1 MSGEGPT
8 DDDRGEERGDER
20 KCSGCGEPLQDSQDW
35 CLKCGAAARKRRIG
49 RPGWRSA
56 ATVIGASL
64 VLALGAAAAAYAA
77 LNESSKSKT
86 STVASTP
93 ATPTPGTTTPGAGAE
108 GTVPGVST
116 PGEGTAPGQPA
127 PEGTTGTEPEASG
140 TELPKLPA
148 NPPSIPG
155 STPTPSASETGGS
168 AAEEERLAEEQLA
181 EEERLEAEELQ
192 GKEAGEQ
199 NTGGE
204 GAEGEGEGSES
215 LAEEEREAEERKREE
230 QEEQESQNGPSPILL
245 DTNAAQLY
253 NPNEYPESR
262 FGDPSLTIDG
272 EATTVWKA
280 KVNPETAPKMAVGLA
295 INLKADLHV
304 SKLTLI
310 TNTKGMRI
318 QVYGTKRKHL
328 PKTITS
334 KGWVKLSG
342 PHVVEK
348 HKSFVNLRYSKKQKF
363 RQILI
368 WFVKAP
374 SSSTPEE
381 PGHIAVNELELYEPP
396 AS

>member
-8 DDDRGEERGDER
+8 DDDRDNARGDERGHER

-93 ATPTPGTTTPGAGAE
+93 AATTPGTTTPGTGTE

-116 PGEGTAPGQPA
+116 PGEGAAPGEPA

-140 TELPKLPA
+140 SELPKLPA

-168 AAEEERLAEEQLA
+168 TAEEERLAEEQLA

-192 GKEAGEQ
+192 EEEAGEQ
-199 NTGGE
+199 NAAGE
-204 GAEGEGEGSES
+204 GGEGEGSES
-215 LAEEEREAEERKREE
+215 LAEEEQEEEEEREE
-230 QEEQESQNGPSPILL
+230 QERQKGPSPILL
-245 DTNAAQLY
+245 DTNAAHLY
-253 NPNEYPESR
+253 NPYEYPESW

-272 EATTVWKA
+272 EATTVWKV
-280 KVNPETAPKMAVGLA
+280 KVNPETAPKMAAGLA

-304 SKLTLI
+304 SRLTLI

-368 WFVKAP
+368 WFMKAP